1 MIISVA
7 LTPVHAVWRACC
19 TPRQPPTQDVWCI
32 FGRVSPVKDE
42 TVRWNRDYP
51 IFPIWMRIFF
61 SGVFQ
66 IFPLVIRT
74 CLWENFTFPSAPQK
88 NQIRMV
94 SSFLKD
100 LLDVLRGP
108 RFIGFPAIFF
118 DSSALCSAT
127 MENYHRI
134 YRSLPGTYF
143 VAKKKNRILSDVEIC
158 FKSNRH

>member
-1 MIISVA
+1 LIISVA

-74 CLWENFTFPSAPQK
+74 CLWENFTFPSAPTK
-88 NQIRMV
+88 KPNSDGLLV
-94 SSFLKD
+94 LK
-100 LLDVLRGP
+100 
-108 RFIGFPAIFF
+108 RFIGRITGPAFYWVSRDFF

-143 VAKKKNRILSDVEIC
+143 VAKKKKQDPVR
-158 FKSNRH
+158 R